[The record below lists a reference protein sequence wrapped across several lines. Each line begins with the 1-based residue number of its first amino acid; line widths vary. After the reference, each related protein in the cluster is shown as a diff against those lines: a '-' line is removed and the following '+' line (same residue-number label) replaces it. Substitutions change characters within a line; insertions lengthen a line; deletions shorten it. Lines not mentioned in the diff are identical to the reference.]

1 MSEKKKVG
9 RPRIKIDSEQ
19 VESLAEFGCTTLEI
33 AKFFKCDES
42 TVRKRHK
49 EDMVRG
55 REKMKIKLRQIQFKL
70 AETNAAMSIFL
81 GKNYLAQ
88 TDRQS
93 IDLTGNLETVLKEC
107 GYEDSNIGKDETN
120 PQQEEVLEHNT
131 ISANA

>member
-1 MSEKKKVG
+1 MAKVG
-9 RPRIKIDSEQ
+9 RPRIKMDPNQ
-19 VESLAEFGCTTLEI
+19 VENLAEFGCTTLEI

-42 TVRKRHK
+42 TVRKRYK
-49 EDMVRG
+49 EEMARG

-107 GYEDSNIGKDETN
+107 GYEDSNIGAEKN
-120 PQQEEVLEHNT
+120 PEQTEVLESDSIQAH
-131 ISANA
+131 A

>member
-1 MSEKKKVG
+1 MAKRG
-9 RPRIKIDSEQ
+9 RPRIKMDAEQ
-19 VESLAEFGCTTLEI
+19 VEHLAEFGCTTLEI

-42 TVRKRHK
+42 TVRKNYK
-49 EDMVRG
+49 EELLAG
-55 REKMKIKLRQIQFKL
+55 RVKMKIKLRQIQFKL

-107 GYEDSNIGKDETN
+107 GFEDSNIGETN
-120 PQQEEVLEHNT
+120 PQQEEILEHNT

>member
-1 MSEKKKVG
+1 MAKRG
-9 RPRIKIDSEQ
+9 RPRIKMDAEQ
-19 VESLAEFGCTTLEI
+19 VENLAEFGCTTLEI

-42 TVRKRHK
+42 TVRKNYK
-49 EDMVRG
+49 EELLAG

-107 GYEDSNIGKDETN
+107 GFEDSNIGETN
-120 PQQEEVLEHNT
+120 PQQEEILEHNT

>member
-1 MSEKKKVG
+1 M
-9 RPRIKIDSEQ
+9 
-19 VESLAEFGCTTLEI
+19 A
-33 AKFFKCDES
+33 
-42 TVRKRHK
+42 
-49 EDMVRG
+49 RG

-107 GYEDSNIGKDETN
+107 GYEDSNIGEEAN
-120 PQQEEVLEHNT
+120 PEQREVLESDSIQAH
-131 ISANA
+131 A

>member
-1 MSEKKKVG
+1 MSKKMG
-9 RPRIKIDSEQ
+9 RPKIPMNSEQ
-19 VESLAEFGCTTLEI
+19 VEHLAEFGCTTLEI

-42 TVRKRHK
+42 TVRKRYK
-49 EDMVRG
+49 AEMASG

-70 AETNAAMSIFL
+70 AENNAAMSIFL

-107 GYEDSNIGKDETN
+107 GYEDSRIGAEEN
-120 PQQEEVLEHNT
+120 PEQAEVLEHNT
-131 ISANA
+131 IQANA

>member
-1 MSEKKKVG
+1 MPKGKRG
-9 RPRIKIDSEQ
+9 RPKIKMDAEQ
-19 VESLAEFGCTTLEI
+19 VEHLAEFGCTTLEI

-42 TVRKRHK
+42 TVRKNYK
-49 EDMVRG
+49 EELLTG

>member
-9 RPRIKIDSEQ
+9 RPRIKINSDQ
-19 VESLAEFGCTTLEI
+19 VENLAEFGCTTLEI

-107 GYEDSNIGKDETN
+107 GYEESNIGAEAD
-120 PQQEEVLEHNT
+120 PQQEEILEHNT

>member
-1 MSEKKKVG
+1 MPKNMG
-9 RPRIKIDSEQ
+9 RPKIKIDSDQ
-19 VESLAEFGCTTLEI
+19 VENLAEFGCTTLEI

-42 TVRKRHK
+42 TVRKRYK
-49 EDMVRG
+49 AEMLSG

-70 AETNAAMSIFL
+70 AENNAAMSIFL

-107 GYEDSNIGKDETN
+107 GYEDSAIGAEEN
-120 PQQEEVLEHNT
+120 PEQAEILEHN
-131 ISANA
+131 IIQANA

>member
-1 MSEKKKVG
+1 MAKKRG
-9 RPRIKIDSEQ
+9 RPKIEMNSEQ

-42 TVRKRHK
+42 TVRKRYK
-49 EDMVRG
+49 AEMSAG

-70 AETNAAMSIFL
+70 AESNAAMSIFL
-81 GKNYLAQ
+81 GKNYLGQ

-107 GYEDSNIGKDETN
+107 GYEDSNIGAEAN
-120 PQQEEVLEHNT
+120 PQQEEILERNT
-131 ISANA
+131 IQANA

>member
-1 MSEKKKVG
+1 MG
-9 RPRIKIDSEQ
+9 RHKIKIDGAQ

-42 TVRKRHK
+42 TIRKRFK
-49 EDMVRG
+49 AEMSSG
-55 REKMKIKLRQIQFKL
+55 KEKMKIKLRQIQFKL
-70 AETNAAMSIFL
+70 AENNAAMSIFL

-107 GYEDSNIGKDETN
+107 GYEDSNIGTQAKEN
-120 PQQEEVLEHNT
+120 PKQEEVLEHNT

>member
-1 MSEKKKVG
+1 MAKVG
-9 RPRIKIDSEQ
+9 RPRIQMDPEQ
-19 VESLAEFGCTTLEI
+19 VENLAEFGCTTLEI

-42 TVRKRHK
+42 TVRKRYK
-49 EDMVRG
+49 EEMARG

-107 GYEDSNIGKDETN
+107 GYEDSNIGEEAN
-120 PQQEEVLEHNT
+120 PEQREVLESDSIQAH
-131 ISANA
+131 A

>member
-1 MSEKKKVG
+1 MAS
-9 RPRIKIDSEQ
+9 
-19 VESLAEFGCTTLEI
+19 
-33 AKFFKCDES
+33 
-42 TVRKRHK
+42 
-49 EDMVRG
+49 G

-107 GYEDSNIGKDETN
+107 GYEDSNIGAEKN
-120 PQQEEVLEHNT
+120 PEQTEVLESDSIQAH
-131 ISANA
+131 A

>member
-9 RPRIKIDSEQ
+9 RPRIKINSDQ
-19 VESLAEFGCTTLEI
+19 VENLAEFGCTTLEI

-107 GYEDSNIGKDETN
+107 GYEDSNIGAEADT
-120 PQQEEVLEHNT
+120 QQEEILEHNT

>member
-1 MSEKKKVG
+1 MAKKRG
-9 RPRIKIDSEQ
+9 RPKIEMNSEQ

-42 TVRKRHK
+42 TVRKRYK
-49 EDMVRG
+49 AEMSAG

-70 AETNAAMSIFL
+70 AESNAAMSIFL
-81 GKNYLAQ
+81 GKNYLGQ

-107 GYEDSNIGKDETN
+107 GYEDSNICAEAN
-120 PQQEEVLEHNT
+120 PQQEEILERNP
-131 ISANA
+131 IQANA

>member
-1 MSEKKKVG
+1 MAKRG
-9 RPRIKIDSEQ
+9 RPRIKMDAEQ
-19 VESLAEFGCTTLEI
+19 VEHLAEFGCTTLEI

-42 TVRKRHK
+42 TVRKNYK
-49 EDMVRG
+49 EELLAG

-107 GYEDSNIGKDETN
+107 GYEDSNIGETN
-120 PQQEEVLEHNT
+120 PQQEEILEHNT

>member
-1 MSEKKKVG
+1 MAKRG
-9 RPRIKIDSEQ
+9 RPRIKMDAEQ
-19 VESLAEFGCTTLEI
+19 VEHLAEFGCTTLEI

-42 TVRKRHK
+42 TVRKNYK
-49 EDMVRG
+49 EELLAG

-107 GYEDSNIGKDETN
+107 GFEDSNIGETN
-120 PQQEEVLEHNT
+120 SQQEEILEHNT

>member
-1 MSEKKKVG
+1 MAKLG
-9 RPRIKIDSEQ
+9 RPKIKMDAEQ
-19 VESLAEFGCTTLEI
+19 VEHLAEFGCTTLEI

-42 TVRKRHK
+42 TVRKRYK
-49 EDMVRG
+49 AEMLSG

-70 AETNAAMSIFL
+70 AESNAAMSIFL

-107 GYEDSNIGKDETN
+107 GYEDSSIGAEAN
-120 PQQEEVLEHNT
+120 PEQTEVLESDPIQAH
-131 ISANA
+131 A

>member
-1 MSEKKKVG
+1 MG
-9 RPRIKIDSEQ
+9 RHKIKIDGAQ

-42 TVRKRHK
+42 TIRKRFK
-49 EDMVRG
+49 AEMSSG
-55 REKMKIKLRQIQFKL
+55 KEKMKIKLRQIQFKL
-70 AETNAAMSIFL
+70 AENNAAMSIFL

-107 GYEDSNIGKDETN
+107 GYEDSNIGTSQRK
-120 PQQEEVLEHNT
+120 
-131 ISANA
+131 S

>member
-1 MSEKKKVG
+1 
-9 RPRIKIDSEQ
+9 
-19 VESLAEFGCTTLEI
+19 
-33 AKFFKCDES
+33 
-42 TVRKRHK
+42 
-49 EDMVRG
+49 
-55 REKMKIKLRQIQFKL
+55 MKIKLRQIQFKL

>member
-1 MSEKKKVG
+1 MAKKRG
-9 RPRIKIDSEQ
+9 RPKIEMNSEQ

-42 TVRKRHK
+42 TVRKRYK
-49 EDMVRG
+49 AEMSAG

-70 AETNAAMSIFL
+70 AESNAAMSIFL
-81 GKNYLAQ
+81 GKNYLGQ

-107 GYEDSNIGKDETN
+107 GYEDSNIGAETN
-120 PQQEEVLEHNT
+120 PQQEEILERNT
-131 ISANA
+131 IQANA